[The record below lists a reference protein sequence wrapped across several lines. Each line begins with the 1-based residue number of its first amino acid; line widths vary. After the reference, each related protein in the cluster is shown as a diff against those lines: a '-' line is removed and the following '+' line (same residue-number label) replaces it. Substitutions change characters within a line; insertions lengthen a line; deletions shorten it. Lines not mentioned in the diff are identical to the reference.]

1 MCRRIYKLPI
11 GFKWDNHPHITLIGD
26 AAHVM
31 SPFAGEGVNMA
42 LYNAYLLAKS
52 IERNEDLQTALKQ
65 YEEAMYESSAPRAQ
79 ESQDNLE
86 LMFSENSAQKFGDF
100 STKLLMKHKNKMT

>member
-1 MCRRIYKLPI
+1 MPI

-31 SPFAGEGVNMA
+31 SPFAGEGNMA
-42 LYNAYLLAKS
+42 LYDAYLLAKS

-65 YEEAMYESSAPRAQ
+65 YEEEAMYESSAPRAQ

-86 LMFSENSAQKFGDF
+86 LMFSQNSAQNLVIF